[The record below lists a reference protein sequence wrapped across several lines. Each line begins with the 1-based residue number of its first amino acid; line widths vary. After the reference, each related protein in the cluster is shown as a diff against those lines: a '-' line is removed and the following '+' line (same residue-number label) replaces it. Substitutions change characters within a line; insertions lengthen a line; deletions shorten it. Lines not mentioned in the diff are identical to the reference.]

1 MALHFLRIDVGQ
13 WSVRQ
18 LIAPVSQPPRPGY
31 LRIHIF
37 EPSASLFAL
46 DGELAVASKC
56 QSPRSRRN
64 DMSVYRRKWWMIG
77 VGTALGVVA
86 GSTLAPAQWQN
97 SPLMRGFT
105 DNWSSGAS
113 NVVGQLAS
121 NEGIYVDMKDF
132 KIMKGAAK
140 GDPTAQIAKLG
151 ARKVA
156 DGAIIFRAGDGLYI
170 VDSKPPTSTQ

>member
-1 MALHFLRIDVGQ
+1 
-13 WSVRQ
+13 
-18 LIAPVSQPPRPGY
+18 
-31 LRIHIF
+31 
-37 EPSASLFAL
+37 
-46 DGELAVASKC
+46 
-56 QSPRSRRN
+56 
-64 DMSVYRRKWWMIG
+64 MSVNRGKWWILG
-77 VGTALGVVA
+77 VGTALGLVA

-113 NVVGQLAS
+113 NVMGQLGK

-132 KIMKGAAK
+132 NIMKGTAK
-140 GDPTAQIAKLG
+140 GDPSAQIAKLG